1 MSICQC
7 HRAPAWKLVSLW
19 EMFIDCVFSVLG
31 STSLLVLCSL
41 GMNNA
46 HAYGHFALSIESY
59 QACFIPEKQS
69 LEESQTGRSART
81 GACSLWAAISQSV
94 EGEVVPFGRTGTPKP
109 VLLVPGAGVGHI
121 PGARRRFPG
130 EAGGGSRAPGGGS
143 RWNVTLECLWTLC
156 RFLCPLSS
164 VAAL

>member
-1 MSICQC
+1 MSICLRHQ
-7 HRAPAWKLVSLW
+7 APAWKLVSHL
-19 EMFIDCVFSVLG
+19 EMFIERVFSVLG

-81 GACSLWAAISQSV
+81 GACSL
-94 EGEVVPFGRTGTPKP
+94 
-109 VLLVPGAGVGHI
+109 
-121 PGARRRFPG
+121 
-130 EAGGGSRAPGGGS
+130 
-143 RWNVTLECLWTLC
+143 
-156 RFLCPLSS
+156 
-164 VAAL
+164 